1 MDTFAT
7 DTPAGDTEN
16 AFSHLSPSL
25 RAKLEALSILS
36 PTPVQQRVIPRLAS
50 GENLLFQSE
59 TGTGK
64 TFAYL
69 LPLINAVEKQK
80 SAAGGVKILIASPTV
95 ELSSQIRDAVKSITD
110 IKCALFVGGAPLRR
124 QAELLKENPE
134 IAVGNP
140 ARLLELARLKK
151 LKLAHLYAAVFD
163 EADRL
168 VKKEIKADLASLV
181 SLFPNNVQIVGC
193 SATVTKAVRDFF
205 SDCESIS
212 MPEEDV
218 LRKRISHWAIYAE
231 SRDKIDTLKKLFAA
245 LDMQKALVFT
255 SRGDQVENIA
265 SKLKYKNIDCEALYA
280 KEDKK
285 RRKRAID
292 RFKSGSCRILI
303 TSDVASRG
311 LDFQNV
317 SHVIQ
322 TDLNDDDDF
331 FIHRAGRTGRAGKTG
346 INIVI
351 GDEYEMR
358 RYSALEKRLKIT
370 VYPKVLYRGEIT
382 APDAV
387 QAIGNC

>member
-69 LPLINAVEKQK
+69 LPLIDAVEKKK
-80 SAAGGVKILIASPTV
+80 SAAGGVKILIAAPTV
-95 ELSSQIRDAVKSITD
+95 ELSSQIRDAVRSITD

-181 SLFPNNVQIVGC
+181 SLFPKNVQIVGC

-245 LDMQKALVFT
+245 LDIEKALVFT

-265 SKLKYKNIDCEALYA
+265 SKLKYNNIDCEALYA

-322 TDLNDDDDF
+322 TDLNDDDDIF
-331 FIHRAGRTGRAGKTG
+331 VHRAGRTGRAGKTG

-358 RYSALEKRLKIT
+358 RYSALEKRLKIV
-370 VYPKVLYRGEIT
+370 VYPKMLYRGEIV

-387 QAIGNC
+387 SE

>member
-69 LPLINAVEKQK
+69 LPLIDAVEKKK
-80 SAAGGVKILIASPTV
+80 SAAGGVKILIAAPTV
-95 ELSSQIRDAVKSITD
+95 ELSSQIRDAVRSITD

-181 SLFPNNVQIVGC
+181 SLFPKNVQIVGC

-245 LDMQKALVFT
+245 LDIEKALVFT

-265 SKLKYKNIDCEALYA
+265 SKLKYNNIDCEALYA

-322 TDLNDDDDF
+322 TDLNDDDDIF
-331 FIHRAGRTGRAGKTG
+331 VHRAGRTGRAGKTG

-351 GDEYEMR
+351 GDEYEMQ
-358 RYSALEKRLKIT
+358 RYSALEKRLKIV
-370 VYPKVLYRGEIT
+370 VYPKMLYRGEIV

-387 QAIGNC
+387 SE

>member
-69 LPLINAVEKQK
+69 LPLIDAVEKKK
-80 SAAGGVKILIASPTV
+80 SAAGGVKILIAAPTV
-95 ELSSQIRDAVKSITD
+95 ELSSQIRDAVRSITD

-168 VKKEIKADLASLV
+168 AKKEIKADLASLV
-181 SLFPNNVQIVGC
+181 SLFPKNVQIVGC

-245 LDMQKALVFT
+245 LDIEKALVFT

-265 SKLKYKNIDCEALYA
+265 SKLKYNNIDCEALYA

-322 TDLNDDDDF
+322 TDLNDDDDIF
-331 FIHRAGRTGRAGKTG
+331 VHRAGRTGRAGKTG

-358 RYSALEKRLKIT
+358 RYSALEKRLKIV
-370 VYPKVLYRGEIT
+370 VYPKMLYRGEIV

-387 QAIGNC
+387 SE

>member
-69 LPLINAVEKQK
+69 LPLIDAVEKKK
-80 SAAGGVKILIASPTV
+80 SAAGGVKILIAAPTV
-95 ELSSQIRDAVKSITD
+95 ELSSQIRDAVRSITD

-181 SLFPNNVQIVGC
+181 SLFPKNVQIVGC

-245 LDMQKALVFT
+245 LDIQKALVFT
-255 SRGDQVENIA
+255 SRGDQVENIT

-280 KEDKK
+280 KEDKR

-322 TDLNDDDDF
+322 MDLNDDDDF
-331 FIHRAGRTGRAGKTG
+331 FVHRAGRTGRAGKTG

-358 RYSALEKRLKIT
+358 RYSALEKRLKIV
-370 VYPKVLYRGEIT
+370 VYPKMLYRGEIV

-387 QAIGNC
+387 SE

>member
-69 LPLINAVEKQK
+69 LPLIDAVEKKK
-80 SAAGGVKILIASPTV
+80 SAAGGVKILIAAPTV
-95 ELSSQIRDAVKSITD
+95 ELSSQIRDAVRSITD

-181 SLFPNNVQIVGC
+181 SLFPKNVQIVGC

-255 SRGDQVENIA
+255 SRGDQVENIT

-280 KEDKK
+280 KEDKR

-322 TDLNDDDDF
+322 TDLNDDDDIF
-331 FIHRAGRTGRAGKTG
+331 VHRAGRTGRAGKTG

-351 GDEYEMR
+351 GDEYEMQ
-358 RYSALEKRLKIT
+358 RYSALEKRLKIV
-370 VYPKVLYRGEIT
+370 VYPKMLYRGEIV

-387 QAIGNC
+387 SE

>member
-69 LPLINAVEKQK
+69 LPLIDAVEKKK
-80 SAAGGVKILIASPTV
+80 SAAGGVKILIAAPTV
-95 ELSSQIRDAVKSITD
+95 ELSSQIRDAVRSITD

-181 SLFPNNVQIVGC
+181 SLFPKNVQIVGC

-231 SRDKIDTLKKLFAA
+231 SRDKIDTLKKLFTA
-245 LDMQKALVFT
+245 LDIEKALVFT

-265 SKLKYKNIDCEALYA
+265 SKLKYNNIDCEALYA

-322 TDLNDDDDF
+322 TDLNDDDDIF
-331 FIHRAGRTGRAGKTG
+331 VHRAGRTGRAGKTG

-351 GDEYEMR
+351 GDEYEMQ
-358 RYSALEKRLKIT
+358 RYSALEKRLKIV
-370 VYPKVLYRGEIT
+370 VYPKMLYRGEIV

-387 QAIGNC
+387 SE

>member
-69 LPLINAVEKQK
+69 LPLIDAVEKKK
-80 SAAGGVKILIASPTV
+80 SAAGGVKILIAAPTV
-95 ELSSQIRDAVKSITD
+95 ELSSQIRDAVRSITD

-181 SLFPNNVQIVGC
+181 SLFPKNVQIVGC

-231 SRDKIDTLKKLFAA
+231 SRDKIDTLKKLFTA
-245 LDMQKALVFT
+245 LDIEKALVFT

-265 SKLKYKNIDCEALYA
+265 SKLKYNNIDCEALYA

-322 TDLNDDDDF
+322 TDLNDDDDIF
-331 FIHRAGRTGRAGKTG
+331 VHRAGRTGRAGKTG

-358 RYSALEKRLKIT
+358 RYSALEKRLKIV
-370 VYPKVLYRGEIT
+370 VYPKMLYRGEIV

-387 QAIGNC
+387 SE

>member
-69 LPLINAVEKQK
+69 LPLIDAVEKKK
-80 SAAGGVKILIASPTV
+80 SAAGGVKILIAAPTV
-95 ELSSQIRDAVKSITD
+95 ELSSQIRDAVRSITD

-181 SLFPNNVQIVGC
+181 SLFPKNVQIVGC

-255 SRGDQVENIA
+255 SRGDQVENIT

-280 KEDKK
+280 KEDKR

-322 TDLNDDDDF
+322 MDLNDDDDF
-331 FIHRAGRTGRAGKTG
+331 FVHRAGRTGRAGKTG

-358 RYSALEKRLKIT
+358 RYSALEKRLKIV
-370 VYPKVLYRGEIT
+370 VYPKMLYRGEIV

-387 QAIGNC
+387 SE

>member
-69 LPLINAVEKQK
+69 LPLIDAVEKKK
-80 SAAGGVKILIASPTV
+80 SAAGGVKILIAAPTV
-95 ELSSQIRDAVKSITD
+95 ELSSQIRDAVRSITD

-168 VKKEIKADLASLV
+168 VKKEIKADLAFLV
-181 SLFPNNVQIVGC
+181 SLFPKNVQIVGC

-245 LDMQKALVFT
+245 LDIEKALVFT

-265 SKLKYKNIDCEALYA
+265 SKLKYNNIDCEALYA

-322 TDLNDDDDF
+322 TDLNDDDDIF
-331 FIHRAGRTGRAGKTG
+331 VHRAGRTGRAGKTG

-351 GDEYEMR
+351 GDEYEMQ
-358 RYSALEKRLKIT
+358 RYSALEKRLKIV
-370 VYPKVLYRGEIT
+370 VYPKMLYRGEIV

-387 QAIGNC
+387 SE

>member
-69 LPLINAVEKQK
+69 LPLIDAVEKKK
-80 SAAGGVKILIASPTV
+80 SAAGGVKILIAAPTV
-95 ELSSQIRDAVKSITD
+95 ELSSQIRDAVRSITD

-181 SLFPNNVQIVGC
+181 SLFPKNVQIVGC

-205 SDCESIS
+205 SDCESI
-212 MPEEDV
+212 
-218 LRKRISHWAIYAE
+218 
-231 SRDKIDTLKKLFAA
+231 
-245 LDMQKALVFT
+245 
-255 SRGDQVENIA
+255 
-265 SKLKYKNIDCEALYA
+265 
-280 KEDKK
+280 
-285 RRKRAID
+285 
-292 RFKSGSCRILI
+292 
-303 TSDVASRG
+303 
-311 LDFQNV
+311 
-317 SHVIQ
+317 
-322 TDLNDDDDF
+322 
-331 FIHRAGRTGRAGKTG
+331 
-346 INIVI
+346 
-351 GDEYEMR
+351 
-358 RYSALEKRLKIT
+358 
-370 VYPKVLYRGEIT
+370 
-382 APDAV
+382 
-387 QAIGNC
+387 

>member
-69 LPLINAVEKQK
+69 LPLIDAVEKKK
-80 SAAGGVKILIASPTV
+80 SAAGGVKILIAAPTV
-95 ELSSQIRDAVKSITD
+95 ELSSQIRDAVRSITD

-181 SLFPNNVQIVGC
+181 SLFPKNVQLVGC
-193 SATVTKAVRDFF
+193 SATVTKAVKTFF
-205 SDCESIS
+205 TECESLS

-231 SRDKIDTLKKLFAA
+231 SRDKIDTLKKLLAA

-255 SRGDQVENIA
+255 SRGDQVENITA
-265 SKLKYKNIDCEALYA
+265 KLKYKNIDCEALYA
-280 KEDKK
+280 KQDKQK
-285 RRKRAID
+285 RKRAID

-311 LDFQNV
+311 LDFQGV

-322 TDLNDDDDF
+322 MDLNDDDDF

-346 INIVI
+346 INIVV

-358 RYSALEKRLKIT
+358 RYSALEKRLKII
-370 VYPKVLYRGEIT
+370 VYPKMLYRGEIV

-387 QAIGNC
+387 SE